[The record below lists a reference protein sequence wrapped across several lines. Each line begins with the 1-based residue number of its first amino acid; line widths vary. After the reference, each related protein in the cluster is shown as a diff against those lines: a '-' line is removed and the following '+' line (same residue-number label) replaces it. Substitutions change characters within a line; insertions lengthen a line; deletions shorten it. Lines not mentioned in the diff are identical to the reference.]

1 MFEFL
6 QPFCAVSSRQH
17 SAFQSA
23 PLNNISNHNDHHS
36 KQQQDAG
43 SLGRTYS
50 TETETTADDDED
62 ASAVYHAHVQYEKG
76 GTCGTSLTSSMPE
89 EDVHLLLQEQQQQQG
104 NHSQSYFSTSLPLA
118 APIPASI
125 TFFQPRVAVG
135 TVAPPALHRLVMR
148 WSVRR
153 GAASDGMKGLDAWT
167 GHLHEVSDA
176 REDTDGLVGEVSC
189 YRISPDFSLPS
200 SDEEKQRLARM
211 HPHLALLADYMTPHG
226 AAGSRSLK
234 RPDEQQQQ
242 QALFGL
248 PLLLIADM
256 QVTADYRGTGLGLLL
271 VDEACR
277 CLANP
282 AQWVLLPTEAPG
294 LRDYFNLLGFVP
306 SGLLN
311 GSVIIRWNDTY
322 TMATHRYQDLCP
334 HLPTKVVVQ

>member
-1 MFEFL
+1 MALSEMFEFL
-6 QPFCAVSSRQH
+6 QPFCAVGSRQH

-23 PLNNISNHNDHHS
+23 PLNHISNSHNDHHHS
-36 KQQQDAG
+36 KPPPDAG
-43 SLGRTYS
+43 SLGRTFS
-50 TETETTADDDED
+50 TESESTADD
-62 ASAVYHAHVQYEKG
+62 AAAVYHAHVQYETG

-104 NHSQSYFSTSLPLA
+104 NQSYFSTSPTLA

-135 TVAPPALHRLVMR
+135 TAAPPALHRLVMR

-153 GAASDGMKGLDAWT
+153 GAASDGMKGLDEWT

-176 REDTDGLVGEVSC
+176 REDTDGLVGAVSC

-200 SDEEKQRLARM
+200 SDQEKERLARM
-211 HPHLALLADYMTPHG
+211 HPHLALLADYMTP
-226 AAGSRSLK
+226 SLQ
-234 RPDEQQQQ
+234 RPDEQQQ

-248 PLLLIADM
+248 PLLLIADL

-311 GSVIIRWNDTY
+311 GSVIVRWNDTY